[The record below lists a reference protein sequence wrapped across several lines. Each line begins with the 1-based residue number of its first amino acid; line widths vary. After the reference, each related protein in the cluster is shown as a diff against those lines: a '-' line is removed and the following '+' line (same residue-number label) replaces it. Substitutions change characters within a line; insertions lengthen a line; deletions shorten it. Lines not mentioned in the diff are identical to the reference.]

1 MVLVAPQARA
11 VILLVYRFEDSMDAH
26 SSTQTLRQAGWVVL
40 LLAFT
45 SGFIIMSVE
54 LLGGRI
60 LAPYF
65 GSSIYVW
72 GSIISIFMVALS
84 VGYLIGGRLSV
95 LSPNLGRYGLFF
107 LLAALGLLPIV
118 FFANQAMDAVFAAID
133 DPRYGSLLASTL
145 LFFIPTA
152 ILGMIAPYS
161 VRLMVNDT
169 DHSGQV
175 AGGLY
180 FVSTLGSALGTLLTS
195 FYLVLWFDMNTI
207 LLAMIT
213 VLLLAGV
220 LAIVLNRGRL

>member
-1 MVLVAPQARA
+1 MSDEQVETKLER
-11 VILLVYRFEDSMDAH
+11 I
-26 SSTQTLRQAGWVVL
+26 GWLVL

-72 GSIISIFMVALS
+72 GSIISIFMVALAM
-84 VGYLIGGRLSV
+84 GYLIGGRLSI
-95 LSPNLGRYGLFF
+95 SRPNLGLYGLFF
-107 LLAALGLLPIV
+107 LLAAIGLLPIV
-118 FFANQAMDAVFAAID
+118 FFADNAMDAVFSAID

-152 ILGMIAPYS
+152 LLGMIAPYS
-161 VRLMVNDT
+161 VRLMVDNT
-169 DHSGQV
+169 RHSGQV

-207 LLAMIT
+207 LIT
-213 VLLLAGV
+213 MVAVLLLAGS
-220 LAIVLNRGRL
+220 LAIAFNRKRS

>member
-1 MVLVAPQARA
+1 MSDEQVEIKLER
-11 VILLVYRFEDSMDAH
+11 I
-26 SSTQTLRQAGWVVL
+26 GWLVL

-72 GSIISIFMVALS
+72 GSIISIFMVALAM
-84 VGYLIGGRLSV
+84 GYLIGGRLSINQ
-95 LSPNLGRYGLFF
+95 PNLGLYGLFF
-107 LLAALGLLPIV
+107 LLAAIGLLPIV
-118 FFANQAMDAVFAAID
+118 FFADNAMDAVFSAID

-152 ILGMIAPYS
+152 LLGMIAPYS
-161 VRLMVNDT
+161 VRLMVDNT
-169 DHSGQV
+169 RHSGQV

-207 LLAMIT
+207 LIT
-213 VLLLAGV
+213 MVGVLLLAGS
-220 LAIVLNRGRL
+220 LAIAFNRRRP